1 MEIINP
7 AILKYKNQIN
17 KFIYFHKNI
26 YSYEKRNK
34 KSREISNY

>member
-1 MEIINP
+1 MINL